1 VSTISVE
8 HLYWKY
14 EIARGWA
21 LQDITLNIDE
31 GDFLGIVGPSGAGKT
46 TLCLCLAGLIPH
58 MTRGELRGNV
68 GVYGTDTSKTSLRE
82 IVRRVGIVFQDPE
95 TQFVTMS
102 VEDEVAF
109 PMENYV
115 VPREEI
121 KARVGEAL
129 QITRMQEYKTRYPYE
144 LSGGQKQRVAIASF
158 LALRPDILIL
168 DEPTSDLDPV
178 GKSEVF
184 SIIDG
189 LRKKYRTTL
198 VVVEHNTEELA
209 RYADRLLLLDQ
220 GRIVKED
227 LCERFFDEVPM
238 LQERGVFPPQVT
250 ELSYRLSKNRK
261 QSLPV
266 TLERATQYL
275 KERFSV
281 TKTPLNKRYMARST
295 LSQEAETIIKVE
307 GLRFTYPDGTE
318 ALKGIDFKIRR
329 GEYVAVIGQNA
340 SGKTTLVKHLVG
352 LLKPTHGDIWVFG
365 LNVKRASVAD
375 LATRV
380 GYIYQNPDHQLF
392 CQTVYEE
399 CAYGLR
405 NLGLPEAEVKSRV
418 KNILGRLGMSGLEE
432 TETFILGKG
441 ERQRLAVAAVL
452 AMSPEVII
460 VDEPTTGQDM
470 KQSKSIMDLLGQIN
484 RDGKTVIVITHNM
497 RLVAEHVDRAMVM
510 SDGRILLDDTV
521 RNVFSNID
529 LLRRTFLTPPQI
541 TMLASSLSPDLQG
554 VLTVD
559 ELETLLTPKVN

>member
-1 VSTISVE
+1 VSAISVE

-68 GVYGTDTSKTSLRE
+68 RVYGTDTSKTSLRE

-189 LRKKYRTTL
+189 LRKKYQTTL
-198 VVVEHNTEELA
+198 IVVEHNTEELA
-209 RYADRLLLLDQ
+209 KYAGRLLLLDQ

-266 TLERATQYL
+266 TLEQATQYL

-281 TKTPLNKRYMARST
+281 TETPLNKGDMARST

-352 LLKPTHGDIWVFG
+352 LLKPTHGDISVFG
-365 LNVKRASVAD
+365 FNVKRASVAD